1 MARND
6 SQKVFL
12 EPPRPHLTYWSYP
25 FFGFFLGIAAGIVIG
40 HPLSMVVRNFDD
52 FMMNQASL
60 DLGQAVVSG
69 FSFHMWPMILLY
81 ALSGAIFGVL
91 LGTAYQRLNQN
102 RRRLVILHQ
111 EFEIQVA
118 TLRHHYK
125 NLTIGIGGFSH
136 RVISK
141 LDEVTGMI
149 ANCNETACPQSNQ
162 INQTLIGLRADA
174 AILGDTSQRLTDTLG
189 REVRFLKALTTN
201 CFTSEPQDLYPLLIS
216 SIKELKELRFPEKKI
231 KVEINGQ
238 FPEKCRD
245 SLIFPFD
252 PYGMEVLV
260 QNILSNAMK
269 IGDFIQVRVAD
280 NGNQVVIEVEDNG
293 PGLEVNKLK
302 NQLLTP
308 SDRPEA
314 ESTQLGLRVS
324 LHLLDKCGGRL
335 AVQSEPGEGAT
346 FAILLPKH
354 PVSANYPKFA

>member
-1 MARND
+1 MAPD
-6 SQKVFL
+6 APPKVFL
-12 EPPRPHLTYWSYP
+12 EPPKPLIIYWSYP
-25 FFGFFLGIAAGIVIG
+25 LWGFFLGTVAGIVVG
-40 HPLSMVVRNFDD
+40 HPLSMVVRNFDE
-52 FMMNQASL
+52 FMMNQAPL
-60 DLGQAVVSG
+60 DLGQAIILG
-69 FSFHMWPMILLY
+69 FSPHMWPMILLY
-81 ALSGAIFGVL
+81 ALSGAVFGVL
-91 LGTAYQRLNQN
+91 LGTAYQSLNQN

-141 LDEVTGMI
+141 LDEVTGML
-149 ANCNETACPQSNQ
+149 ANCNENACPQSNQ
-162 INQTLIGLRADA
+162 IYQTLIGLKADA

-216 SIKELKELRFPEKKI
+216 SIKELQELRFPEKKI
-231 KVEINGQ
+231 KIEINGQ
-238 FPEKCRD
+238 SPEECRD

-252 PYGMEVLV
+252 PYSIEVLV

-280 NGNQVVIEVEDNG
+280 KGEQVIIEVEDNG
-293 PGLEVNKLK
+293 LGLEVNKLK
-302 NQLLTP
+302 CQLLTP
-308 SDRPEA
+308 SDRSEA

-335 AVQSEPGEGAT
+335 AVQSEPGGGAI
-346 FAILLPKH
+346 FSIYVPKH
-354 PVSANYPKFA
+354 PFPR

>member
-6 SQKVFL
+6 PQKVFL
-12 EPPRPHLTYWSYP
+12 EPPRPHITYWSYP
-25 FFGFFLGIAAGIVIG
+25 FWGFFLGTVAGIIVG
-40 HPLSMVVRNFDD
+40 HPLSMVVRNFDE
-52 FMMNQASL
+52 FMMNQAPL
-60 DLGQAVVSG
+60 ELGHAIIQG
-69 FSFHMWPMILLY
+69 FSLHMWPMILLY
-81 ALSGAIFGVL
+81 ALSGAIFGVV

-125 NLTIGIGGFSH
+125 NLTIGIGGFTH

-141 LDEVTGMI
+141 LDEVTGRM
-149 ANCNETACPQSNQ
+149 ANCQETACPYSNQ
-162 INQTLIGLRADA
+162 IYQSLIGLRADA

-189 REVRFLKALTTN
+189 REVRFLKALTMN
-201 CFTSEPQDLYPLLIS
+201 CFTLEPQDLYPIIIS
-216 SIKELKELRFPEKKI
+216 SIKELKELRFTEKTI
-231 KVEINGQ
+231 KVEINGHS
-238 FPEKCRD
+238 PEKCRD
-245 SLIFPFD
+245 SLIFLFD
-252 PYGMEVLV
+252 PYAMEVLV

-280 NGNQVVIEVEDNG
+280 NGDQIIIEVEDNG

-302 NQLLTP
+302 GQLLTP

-324 LHLLDKCGGRL
+324 LQLLDKCGGRL
-335 AVQSEPGEGAT
+335 AVQSEPGQGAT
-346 FAILLPKH
+346 FSILLPK
-354 PVSANYPKFA
+354 PPGSR